1 VDVIQA
7 VADTIFEKP
16 GPVEP
21 TDLRDELDL
30 SETRLST
37 AVSRLAEAGAVEP
50 LPSGE
55 LAPACDPEQL
65 EDAVQRAAEAEEER
79 HAFDRSRVE
88 MMRAYA
94 EHPGCRRQFILSY
107 FGEEYAGPCGNCDN
121 CDAGLSD
128 DSATDGPFAVGAR
141 VEHAEWGPGAVQ
153 RYDGDQM
160 TVLFDSVGYK
170 TLSVQ
175 LVVDGDLLTLSS

>member
-1 VDVIQA
+1 V
-7 VADTIFEKP
+7 T
-16 GPVEP
+16 
-21 TDLRDELDL
+21 
-30 SETRLST
+30 
-37 AVSRLAEAGAVEP
+37 RLAEVGAVEP

-55 LAPACDPEQL
+55 LAAGCGRDEL

-94 EHPGCRRQFILSY
+94 EHPGCRREFILSY
-107 FGEEYAGPCGNCDN
+107 FGEEYEGPCGNCDN
-121 CDAGLSD
+121 CDAGLT
-128 DSATDGPFAVGAR
+128 DSAADGPFAVGAR
-141 VEHAEWGPGAVQ
+141 VEHPEWGEGAVQ
-153 RYDGDQM
+153 RYDRDQM

-175 LVVDGDLLTLSS
+175 LVVDGGLLTLSG